1 MAHFKNVPHLT
12 VSMFRFEHPY
22 YLYALEI
29 IPVLAVFFWLML
41 QARKRALQR
50 FANSELVK
58 KLTPQVARYK
68 HALKFWLLLLA
79 IIFLVL
85 GLANPQWGV
94 KRETVKRK
102 GIDVIVALDVSK
114 SMLAED
120 IAPNR
125 LERAK
130 KFAEDLVE
138 QLRGE
143 RLGMIIFAGNAYLQ
157 VPLTIDYAAINI
169 FIKSANPDLV
179 PTQGTAIGDVVSLA
193 ERSFPVDNRRH
204 KVLVVISD
212 GENHDDEAQQQVKEA
227 RENGLLV
234 FTVGSG
240 TVEGGFIPEFV
251 NGRTDFVRDERGEIV
266 RSRLNP
272 DALRELADLGDGA
285 YFNLSNDTDQV
296 LSALQQRV
304 NAIEKQEYEQRAFSE
319 YESYFQYFIAVC
331 MILLIAEFLISY
343 NKNKYFA
350 DKDLF
355 RI

>member
-1 MAHFKNVPHLT
+1 
-12 VSMFRFEHPY
+12 MFRFEHPY

-41 QARKRALQR
+41 QARKGALQR

-68 HALKFWLLLLA
+68 HALKFWLMLFA

-102 GIDVIVALDVSK
+102 GIDVVVALDVSK

-120 IAPNR
+120 ISPNR

-138 QLRGE
+138 KLRGE
-143 RLGMIIFAGNAYLQ
+143 RIGFIIFAGNAYLQ
-157 VPLTIDYAAINI
+157 VPLTTDYAALRL

-179 PTQGTAIGDVVSLA
+179 PTQGTAIGDAVSLS

-204 KVLVVISD
+204 KVLIIVSD
-212 GENHDDEAQQQVKEA
+212 GENHDEEAQEKVETA

-234 FTVGSG
+234 FTVGTG
-240 TVEGGFIPEFV
+240 TTEGGFIPEFV
-251 NGRTDFVRDERGEIV
+251 GGRAGFVRDERGDIV
-266 RSRLNP
+266 RSRL
-272 DALRELADLGDGA
+272 DAEALRMLANTGDGA

-296 LSALQQRV
+296 LNALQQRV

-331 MILLIAEFLISY
+331 LILLIAEFLISY

>member
-1 MAHFKNVPHLT
+1 
-12 VSMFRFEHPY
+12 MFRFEHPY

-50 FANSELVK
+50 FGDSALVK
-58 KLTPQVARYK
+58 KLTPKVARYK
-68 HALKFWLLLLA
+68 HALKFWLLLFA

-102 GIDVIVALDVSK
+102 GIDVIIALDVSK

-120 IAPNR
+120 VAPNR

-138 QLRGE
+138 KLRGE
-143 RLGMIIFAGNAYLQ
+143 RMGFIIFAGNAYLQ
-157 VPLTIDYAAINI
+157 VPLTVDYAALRI

-179 PTQGTAIGDVVSLA
+179 PTQGTAIGDVVFVS

-204 KVLVVISD
+204 KVLIILSD
-212 GENHDDEAQQQVKEA
+212 GENHEDEAQQKVEEA

-234 FTVGSG
+234 FTIGIG
-240 TVEGGFIPEFV
+240 TAEGGFIPDV
-251 NGRTDFVRDERGEIV
+251 VGGRVDFKRDERGEIV
-266 RSRLNP
+266 RSRLDA
-272 DALRELADLGDGA
+272 DALQKLAALGDGA
-285 YFNLSNDTDQV
+285 YFNLLNDSEQV
-296 LSALQQRV
+296 LNALQQRV
-304 NAIEKQEYEQRAFSE
+304 NAVEKQEYEQRAFSE
-319 YESYFQYFIAVC
+319 YESYFQYFIGIC
-331 MILLIAEFLISY
+331 LILLIIEFLISY
-343 NKNKYFA
+343 NKNRYFA
-350 DKDLF
+350 DKDIF